1 MALVNDTQLQ
11 YFATQFYGK
20 VKANFDA
27 KGSANTAE
35 TNAKAYADGL
45 DQAMDT
51 RVDALET
58 TVGDN
63 NSGLVKDVTV
73 LKGGANVE
81 GSVAYQI
88 AQIVAGA
95 DARFDTL
102 KEIADWIVN
111 DTIGAT
117 QMANDIAGLKTLVG
131 TIPAEATSKD
141 IVNYI
146 AEYVQAQ
153 LTASDLSQYAK
164 ATDFNALKAVVGD
177 AQSGIVKDLADVTA
191 KATANEGAIAT
202 LNGADT
208 VAGSVAKAVKD
219 GVAEAKTYAD
229 GLNTTMDGRMTAVE
243 TKATANETAIGVL
256 NGADTVEGSVAK
268 ALKDAKAYADG
279 LKDVH
284 VDASAD
290 NKYDNAT
297 GMINLYL
304 NDGNISYKR
313 ILIIPPKLAG
323 LDYNIKDYESGD
335 TIGTIKHFD
344 INGIDDIINVI
355 TNANYYPAGT
365 SFYTSSGE
373 TETYTDISPST
384 NYQEILDGTVKLYA
398 RIGSQ
403 PTKIEVP
410 VAELKA
416 AITAIGVETDAENSV
431 TATGI
436 YARLEMLEAGVGTP
450 SVKDE
455 NGNVTTPATG
465 VYAEIEATQN
475 NLITESEI
483 DNIIAGLE

>member
-45 DQAMDT
+45 NTAMDT

-58 TVGDN
+58 TVGDAQ
-63 NSGLVKDVTV
+63 SGLVKDVAV
-73 LKGGANVE
+73 LKGDDQTV

-243 TKATANETAIGVL
+243 TKADANETAIGVL
-256 NGADTVEGSVAK
+256 NGTDTVEGSVAK
-268 ALKDAKAYADG
+268 ALKDAKAYTDTKDG
-279 LKDVH
+279 AMDTRVT
-284 VDASAD
+284 AIE
-290 NKYDNAT
+290 NK
-297 GMINLYL
+297 
-304 NDGNISYKR
+304 
-313 ILIIPPKLAG
+313 
-323 LDYNIKDYESGD
+323 
-335 TIGTIKHFD
+335 
-344 INGIDDIINVI
+344 
-355 TNANYYPAGT
+355 
-365 SFYTSSGE
+365 
-373 TETYTDISPST
+373 
-384 NYQEILDGTVKLYA
+384 
-398 RIGSQ
+398 
-403 PTKIEVP
+403 
-410 VAELKA
+410 
-416 AITAIGVETDAENSV
+416 IGVESDDAHSV
-431 TATGI
+431 VATGI
-436 YARLEMLEAGVGTP
+436 YARLEALESTMTNT
-450 SVKDE
+450 D
-455 NGNVTTPATG
+455 
-465 VYAEIEATQN
+465 
-475 NLITESEI
+475 I
-483 DNIIAGLE
+483 DNIINGLA

>member
-27 KGSANTAE
+27 KGSADTALV
-35 TNAKAYADGL
+35 NAKSYADGL
-45 DQAMDT
+45 NTAMDT
-51 RVDALET
+51 RVDALEV

-117 QMANDIAGLKTLVG
+117 QMGNDIAGLKTLVG
-131 TIPAEATSKD
+131 TLPQEATSSNVVD
-141 IVNYI
+141 YI

-153 LTASDLSQYAK
+153 LEASDLSQYAK

-177 AQSGIVKDLADVTA
+177 ENNGIVKGLADVTA

-202 LNGADT
+202 LNGADN

-268 ALKDAKAYADG
+268 ALKDAKD
-279 LKDVH
+279 
-284 VDASAD
+284 
-290 NKYDNAT
+290 
-297 GMINLYL
+297 
-304 NDGNISYKR
+304 
-313 ILIIPPKLAG
+313 
-323 LDYNIKDYESGD
+323 
-335 TIGTIKHFD
+335 
-344 INGIDDIINVI
+344 
-355 TNANYYPAGT
+355 
-365 SFYTSSGE
+365 
-373 TETYTDISPST
+373 YTD
-384 NYQEILDGTVKLYA
+384 
-398 RIGSQ
+398 
-403 PTKIEVP
+403 TKDSAMDTRV
-410 VAELKA
+410 
-416 AITAIGVETDAENSV
+416 TAVENKIGVESDSASSV
-431 TATGI
+431 VATGI
-436 YARLEMLEAGVGTP
+436 YARLEALESTMTNT
-450 SVKDE
+450 D
-455 NGNVTTPATG
+455 
-465 VYAEIEATQN
+465 
-475 NLITESEI
+475 I
-483 DNIIAGLE
+483 DNIINGLA

>member
-58 TVGDN
+58 TVGDASN
-63 NSGLVKDVTV
+63 GLVKDVTV

-177 AQSGIVKDLADVTA
+177 ENAGLVKDVADVTA
-191 KATANEGAIAT
+191 KATANESAIAK
-202 LNGADT
+202 LNDADT
-208 VAGSVAKAVKD
+208 VEGSVKKAVKD
-219 GVAEAKTYAD
+219 GVAEAKAYTDTKDSA
-229 GLNTTMDGRMTAVE
+229 MDGRMTAVE

-256 NGADTVEGSVAK
+256 NGADTVAGSVAK
-268 ALKDAKAYADG
+268 ALKDAKD
-279 LKDVH
+279 
-284 VDASAD
+284 
-290 NKYDNAT
+290 
-297 GMINLYL
+297 
-304 NDGNISYKR
+304 
-313 ILIIPPKLAG
+313 
-323 LDYNIKDYESGD
+323 
-335 TIGTIKHFD
+335 
-344 INGIDDIINVI
+344 
-355 TNANYYPAGT
+355 
-365 SFYTSSGE
+365 
-373 TETYTDISPST
+373 YTD
-384 NYQEILDGTVKLYA
+384 
-398 RIGSQ
+398 
-403 PTKIEVP
+403 TKDSAMDTRV
-410 VAELKA
+410 
-416 AITAIGVETDAENSV
+416 TAVENKIGVESDAVHSV
-431 TATGI
+431 VATGI
-436 YARLEMLEAGVGTP
+436 YARLEALESTMTNT
-450 SVKDE
+450 D
-455 NGNVTTPATG
+455 
-465 VYAEIEATQN
+465 
-475 NLITESEI
+475 I
-483 DNIIAGLE
+483 DNIINGLA

>member
-58 TVGDN
+58 TVGDASN
-63 NSGLVKDVTV
+63 GLVKDVAV
-73 LKGGANVE
+73 LKGDDQTV

-177 AQSGIVKDLADVTA
+177 ENAGLVKDIADVTA
-191 KATANEGAIAT
+191 KATANESAIAK
-202 LNGADT
+202 LNDADT
-208 VAGSVAKAVKD
+208 VEGSVKKAVKD

-256 NGADTVEGSVAK
+256 NGADTVVGSVAK
-268 ALKDAKAYADG
+268 ALKDAKD
-279 LKDVH
+279 
-284 VDASAD
+284 
-290 NKYDNAT
+290 
-297 GMINLYL
+297 
-304 NDGNISYKR
+304 
-313 ILIIPPKLAG
+313 
-323 LDYNIKDYESGD
+323 
-335 TIGTIKHFD
+335 
-344 INGIDDIINVI
+344 
-355 TNANYYPAGT
+355 
-365 SFYTSSGE
+365 
-373 TETYTDISPST
+373 YTD
-384 NYQEILDGTVKLYA
+384 
-398 RIGSQ
+398 
-403 PTKIEVP
+403 TKDTAMGVRVGAVE
-410 VAELKA
+410 
-416 AITAIGVETDAENSV
+416 TAIGVESDSNSSV
-431 TATGI
+431 VATGI
-436 YARLEMLEAGVGTP
+436 YARLEALENTMTN
-450 SVKDE
+450 SD
-455 NGNVTTPATG
+455 
-465 VYAEIEATQN
+465 
-475 NLITESEI
+475 I
-483 DNIIAGLE
+483 DNIINGLA

>member
-58 TVGDN
+58 TVGDAQ
-63 NSGLVKDVTV
+63 SGLVKDVTV

-131 TIPAEATSKD
+131 TIPAEATSTD

-177 AQSGIVKDLADVTA
+177 AQSGIVKDVADVTA

-202 LNGADT
+202 LNGADD
-208 VAGSVAKAVKD
+208 VVGSVAKAVKD
-219 GVAEAKTYAD
+219 GVAEAKAYTDTKD
-229 GLNTTMDGRMTAVE
+229 GAMDTRMTAVE
-243 TKATANETAIGVL
+243 TKADANKTAIDVL

-268 ALKDAKAYADG
+268 ALKDAKD
-279 LKDVH
+279 
-284 VDASAD
+284 
-290 NKYDNAT
+290 
-297 GMINLYL
+297 
-304 NDGNISYKR
+304 
-313 ILIIPPKLAG
+313 
-323 LDYNIKDYESGD
+323 
-335 TIGTIKHFD
+335 
-344 INGIDDIINVI
+344 
-355 TNANYYPAGT
+355 
-365 SFYTSSGE
+365 
-373 TETYTDISPST
+373 YTD
-384 NYQEILDGTVKLYA
+384 
-398 RIGSQ
+398 
-403 PTKIEVP
+403 TKD
-410 VAELKA
+410 
-416 AITAIGVETDAENSV
+416 TAMDTRVTAVENKIGVESDSASSV
-431 TATGI
+431 VATGI
-436 YARLEMLEAGVGTP
+436 YARLEVLVSTMTNA
-450 SVKDE
+450 D
-455 NGNVTTPATG
+455 
-465 VYAEIEATQN
+465 
-475 NLITESEI
+475 I
-483 DNIIAGLE
+483 DNIIDGLA

>member
-45 DQAMDT
+45 DQAMDA

-58 TVGDN
+58 TVGDASN
-63 NSGLVKDVTV
+63 GLVKDVTV

-102 KEIADWIVN
+102 KEIADWIAN
-111 DTIGAT
+111 DTTGST

-131 TIPAEATSKD
+131 TIPAEATSTD

-191 KATANEGAIAT
+191 KAVANEGAIAT
-202 LNGADT
+202 LNGADN

-268 ALKDAKAYADG
+268 ALKDAKD
-279 LKDVH
+279 
-284 VDASAD
+284 
-290 NKYDNAT
+290 
-297 GMINLYL
+297 
-304 NDGNISYKR
+304 
-313 ILIIPPKLAG
+313 
-323 LDYNIKDYESGD
+323 
-335 TIGTIKHFD
+335 
-344 INGIDDIINVI
+344 
-355 TNANYYPAGT
+355 
-365 SFYTSSGE
+365 
-373 TETYTDISPST
+373 YTD
-384 NYQEILDGTVKLYA
+384 
-398 RIGSQ
+398 
-403 PTKIEVP
+403 TKD
-410 VAELKA
+410 
-416 AITAIGVETDAENSV
+416 TAMDTRVTAVENKIGVESDAVHSV
-431 TATGI
+431 VATGI
-436 YARLEMLEAGVGTP
+436 YARLEALESTMTNT
-450 SVKDE
+450 D
-455 NGNVTTPATG
+455 
-465 VYAEIEATQN
+465 
-475 NLITESEI
+475 I
-483 DNIIAGLE
+483 DNIINGLV

>member
-58 TVGDN
+58 TVGDASN
-63 NSGLVKDVTV
+63 GLVKDVTV

-131 TIPAEATSKD
+131 TIPAEATSTD

-177 AQSGIVKDLADVTA
+177 ENAGLVKDVADVTA
-191 KATANEGAIAT
+191 KATANESAIAK
-202 LNGADT
+202 LNDADT
-208 VAGSVAKAVKD
+208 VEGSVKKAVKD
-219 GVAEAKTYAD
+219 GVAEAKAYTDTQDSA
-229 GLNTTMDGRMTAVE
+229 MDGRMTAVE

-268 ALKDAKAYADG
+268 ALKDAKAYTDT
-279 LKDVH
+279 KDTAMNTRVTA
-284 VDASAD
+284 VE
-290 NKYDNAT
+290 NK
-297 GMINLYL
+297 
-304 NDGNISYKR
+304 
-313 ILIIPPKLAG
+313 
-323 LDYNIKDYESGD
+323 
-335 TIGTIKHFD
+335 
-344 INGIDDIINVI
+344 
-355 TNANYYPAGT
+355 
-365 SFYTSSGE
+365 
-373 TETYTDISPST
+373 
-384 NYQEILDGTVKLYA
+384 
-398 RIGSQ
+398 
-403 PTKIEVP
+403 
-410 VAELKA
+410 
-416 AITAIGVETDAENSV
+416 IGVESDNAHSV
-431 TATGI
+431 VATGI
-436 YARLEMLEAGVGTP
+436 YARLEALESTMTNT
-450 SVKDE
+450 D
-455 NGNVTTPATG
+455 
-465 VYAEIEATQN
+465 
-475 NLITESEI
+475 I
-483 DNIIAGLE
+483 DNIINGLV

>member
-1 MALVNDTQLQ
+1 MAYVNDTQLQ

-27 KGSANTAE
+27 KGSADTAE

-45 DQAMDT
+45 NTAMDT

-58 TVGDN
+58 TVGDASN
-63 NSGLVKDVTV
+63 GLVKDVAV
-73 LKGGANVE
+73 LKGDYQTV

-117 QMANDIAGLKTLVG
+117 QMANDITGLKTLVG
-131 TIPAEATSKD
+131 TLPQGITSTNVVD
-141 IVNYI
+141 YI
-146 AEYVQAQ
+146 AEYVEAQ

-268 ALKDAKAYADG
+268 ALKDAKD
-279 LKDVH
+279 
-284 VDASAD
+284 
-290 NKYDNAT
+290 
-297 GMINLYL
+297 
-304 NDGNISYKR
+304 
-313 ILIIPPKLAG
+313 
-323 LDYNIKDYESGD
+323 
-335 TIGTIKHFD
+335 
-344 INGIDDIINVI
+344 
-355 TNANYYPAGT
+355 
-365 SFYTSSGE
+365 
-373 TETYTDISPST
+373 YTD
-384 NYQEILDGTVKLYA
+384 
-398 RIGSQ
+398 
-403 PTKIEVP
+403 TKDTAMNTRVTAVE
-410 VAELKA
+410 
-416 AITAIGVETDAENSV
+416 TAIGVESDAVHSV
-431 TATGI
+431 VATGI
-436 YARLEMLEAGVGTP
+436 YARLEALESTMTNT
-450 SVKDE
+450 D
-455 NGNVTTPATG
+455 
-465 VYAEIEATQN
+465 
-475 NLITESEI
+475 I
-483 DNIIAGLE
+483 DNIINGLA